1 MSLEPLGLG
10 IMFLDKQGNEEIFK
24 PLEIQINSQW
34 VINGAIGET
43 ERGLAPRP
51 VSGPLGGDSLLGVW
65 GVVL

>member
-43 ERGLAPRP
+43 ERALAPRP
-51 VSGPLGGDSLLGVW
+51 VLPALTSECLFSPFPGV
-65 GVVL
+65 